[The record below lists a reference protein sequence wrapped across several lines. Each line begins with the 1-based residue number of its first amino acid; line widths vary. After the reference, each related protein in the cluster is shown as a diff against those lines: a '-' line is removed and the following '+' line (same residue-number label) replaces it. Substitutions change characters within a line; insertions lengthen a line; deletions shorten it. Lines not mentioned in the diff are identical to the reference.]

1 MILLGPIQIQLVS
14 KKQIILKIY
23 NNRFW
28 KVTHK
33 THWFSV
39 KYSEHSDKSNEPSDT
54 RTNGSD
60 NIELAQTRENITLV
74 RNESEGFGFVI
85 MSSPRFVYHDS
96 VVYVFYF

>member
-1 MILLGPIQIQLVS
+1 MILFFFILNNFILI
-14 KKQIILKIY
+14 IIL
-23 NNRFW
+23 
-28 KVTHK
+28 
-33 THWFSV
+33 V

-85 MSSPRFVYHDS
+85 MSSPRFVC
-96 VVYVFYF
+96 VL

>member
-1 MILLGPIQIQLVS
+1 MILLGPIQIQPVS
-14 KKQIILKIY
+14 YKLYVCNNFILFILIIIL
-23 NNRFW
+23 
-28 KVTHK
+28 
-33 THWFSV
+33 V

-85 MSSPRFVYHDS
+85 MSSPRFVFKH
-96 VVYVFYF
+96 

>member
-1 MILLGPIQIQLVS
+1 MS
-14 KKQIILKIY
+14 KKANHFQIRMY
-23 NNRFW
+23 NNRFR
-28 KVTHK
+28 KIIHNVL
-33 THWFSV
+33 V

-96 VVYVFYF
+96 VVYVFYFE